1 MKNNQMYTTHLAP
14 TEVNFGL
21 VRSKSYHI
29 KKNELVVCKFQ
40 LVVCRLQMKAKDDKI
55 SELLQTIQAKDAE
68 IQFDQQTMKEQE
80 AIDKKK
86 KQEIEQMAQ
95 NIVELNAVSQF
106 DRQTRT
112 DLTAIVKEK
121 NSVIDRLKNTINQ
134 LRNNNPKKTE
144 LSDKVKRK
152 V

>member
-1 MKNNQMYTTHLAP
+1 
-14 TEVNFGL
+14 
-21 VRSKSYHI
+21 
-29 KKNELVVCKFQ
+29 
-40 LVVCRLQMKAKDDKI
+40 MKAKDDKI

-95 NIVELNAVSQF
+95 NIVELNVVSQF